1 MKTTEKLTHADF
13 TARSYPLPHPD
24 NIAAEDAMRIREAV
38 IIVDQEITTL
48 ENKSTFLDKTLERM
62 KLENLLNLW
71 R

>member
-1 MKTTEKLTHADF
+1 MKTREKFTHEDF

-24 NIAAEDAMRIREAV
+24 NIAAEDAMRIREA
-38 IIVDQEITTL
+38 IITLDQEITTL
-48 ENKSTFLDKTLERM
+48 ENKSTSLDKTLERI